1 MLASYTAAPPLR
13 VVPAVALD
21 RLPFSSDSALA
32 VYVMNMRSR
41 LAVALLSSLVVTS
54 LAAQKAEGEVAPKEA
69 PVKFVPGTPMPG
81 TQGLHRGSAAPKRG
95 NAWFPSIEEDI
106 GTVVGEDH
114 VTTKFQF
121 KNPTNETV
129 EWVRLE
135 GSCQC
140 TKSVIRVGDRVY
152 EHATK
157 QKPPLVSVTKET
169 GGVERREPVNLVVV
183 GPGES
188 GEIEVH
194 MEMHGVTG
202 PRQASLDIHTTDVA
216 TPHTKLTWTATGAKL
231 LVVSPAEVNL
241 NKMTWNES
249 REFQVTVTSP
259 IFKDFNL
266 LRMDEA
272 AGFDV
277 KWEKS
282 MSGDQ
287 AVWTIKGKYGP
298 LGEDQGSGGAL
309 KFYTDL
315 RGEASFLVRVIAFV
329 EGPLDVKPGGFLPLG
344 RIAKGTALD
353 KDITFQPND
362 GHKLEAT
369 NFRLEKLSVDKQFVE
384 VSQTKEGENLIVH
397 LHIKDGAPGG
407 LLMGELVVELNHPV
421 VKEKRILFNG
431 YVR

>member
-1 MLASYTAAPPLR
+1 
-13 VVPAVALD
+13 
-21 RLPFSSDSALA
+21 
-32 VYVMNMRSR
+32 MNIRSR
-41 LAVALLSSLVVTS
+41 LVVALASTLVGTPLV
-54 LAAQKAEGEVAPKEA
+54 AQKPAAPSAPVEA

-81 TQGLHRGSAAPKRG
+81 TQGLRQGAAQPTRPG
-95 NAWFPSIEEDI
+95 NAWFPVVDEDL

-114 VTTKFQF
+114 VTAKFPF
-121 KNPTNETV
+121 KNPTDQTV
-129 EWVRLE
+129 EWKNLQ

-140 TKSVIRVGDRVY
+140 SRAIIRVGERVY
-152 EHATK
+152 EH
-157 QKPPLVSVTKET
+157 QSKPRPMLNRVTKTEGGAET
-169 GGVERREPVNLVVV
+169 REPVDQISI

-188 GEIEVH
+188 GEVEVH

-202 PRQASLDIHTTDVA
+202 PRQATLDIHSTDEG
-216 TPHTKLTWTATGAKL
+216 TPHTKLKWNATGAKL

-259 IFKDFNL
+259 LFKDFNI

-272 AGFDV
+272 PGFDV
-277 KWEKS
+277 KWEKA
-282 MSGDQ
+282 MNGDQ
-287 AVWTIKGKYGP
+287 AVWTVKGKYGP
-298 LGEDQGSGGAL
+298 LGEEQGSGGAL

-315 RGEASFLVRVIAFV
+315 SGEASFLVRVIAFV
-329 EGPLDVKPGGFLPLG
+329 QGPLEVKPGGFLPMG
-344 RIAKGTALD
+344 RIAQGTEVV

-362 GHKLEAT
+362 GQKLQAT

-384 VSQTKEGENLIVH
+384 VSQSMDGDNLVVH

-407 LLMGELVVELNHPV
+407 LLKGELVVELNHPV